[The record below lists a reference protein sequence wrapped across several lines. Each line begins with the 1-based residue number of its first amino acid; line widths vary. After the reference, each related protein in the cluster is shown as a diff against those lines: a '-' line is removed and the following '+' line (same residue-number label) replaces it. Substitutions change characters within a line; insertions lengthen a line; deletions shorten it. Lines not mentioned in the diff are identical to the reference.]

1 VAQEQAGFL
10 NHVIMSSRKTQSWLL
25 AYLEGW
31 WMPSLPATGHHTAK
45 VGEGTQFSQGQLG
58 SLRQVGHY
66 LMTDCNPDIWRSPIS
81 LLGSVT
87 EPLMLDLCLVLIT
100 DPSRNTNLI
109 EIGIASQEILKP
121 MGRSFQKIGIPTH
134 LLQPNLLHEDF
145 EPDYKG
151 R

>member
-1 VAQEQAGFL
+1 
-10 NHVIMSSRKTQSWLL
+10 
-25 AYLEGW
+25 
-31 WMPSLPATGHHTAK
+31 
-45 VGEGTQFSQGQLG
+45 
-58 SLRQVGHY
+58 
-66 LMTDCNPDIWRSPIS
+66 
-81 LLGSVT
+81 LGSVT